1 MRTGG
6 KPGAG
11 SNAHTKK
18 NTSRRAPPG
27 GVKHNREAK
36 AIAEFQSISAAMS
49 VWT

>member
-11 SNAHTKK
+11 SNADTK

-27 GVKHNREAK
+27 DVKHNREAK
-36 AIAEFQSISAAMS
+36 AIPEFQSVSAAMS
-49 VWT
+49 MWT